1 MPCMYNG
8 MPVKGVKGACPANST
23 WVEEPSTPSK
33 SDGNFFD
40 RYVTDDGNINYG
52 KAALE
57 ATYLTP
63 LGLGRGL
70 LMKGGKYAL
79 DKVFRK
85 NLTGKAL
92 EEQIKR
98 NQLKNVSVANTNKF
112 GLANP
117 TTRNIPGKPA
127 RASNMLDQS
136 GRPINLPPIPASTVT
151 TPARNVLAPFNAQA
165 GQRGMKQ
172 LMDNMGSTRTFAPL
186 RTAGL
191 GAAGLA
197 GYDQFGPGLTQAS
210 KEIKANQAA
219 SAQAIQNKAI
229 EDNTQA
235 LAQRNATEAATK
247 AEADRVASLNP
258 MERMMENLKTPGFL
272 NESMSGAKGDTRLN
286 RLGQLMSYYGSTPKQ
301 RAKMKNPMD
310 RFAAIEKGVMD
321 NATALAKAQAT
332 LKSQY
337 GKPTVSNLA
346 EGMFDLV
353 KDAYGGTWLPF
364 DDKSDAELERI
375 SSLAAIRLTEL
386 AQDSAYMGLGEE
398 QLRVE
403 AVKQV
408 GEELGIA

>member
-8 MPVKGVKGACPANST
+8 MPVKGVKGACPTNST
-23 WVEEPSTPSK
+23 WVEEPGTPAK
-33 SDGNFFD
+33 SDGGFFD
-40 RYVTDDGNINYG
+40 YVTDDGNVDYG
-52 KAALE
+52 KIALQ
-57 ATYLTP
+57 ATMLTP

-79 DKVFRK
+79 DKMFRK

-92 EEQIKR
+92 ENQIKK
-98 NQLKNVSVANTNKF
+98 NQLNVTAANTNKF

-117 TTRNIPGKPA
+117 TTRNIPGQPA
-127 RASNMLDQS
+127 RKSIMIAPIT
-136 GRPINLPPIPASTVT
+136 GKPINLPPVPASTVT

-172 LMDNMGSTRTFAPL
+172 LMDNMGDTRKFAGL
-186 RTAGL
+186 RTAGI
-191 GAAGLA
+191 GAAGVA
-197 GYDQFGPGLTQAS
+197 GYDQFGPGLTPAS
-210 KEIKANQAA
+210 KEIRANQAS
-219 SAQAIQNKAI
+219 SAQAQQQNLIDA
-229 EDNTQA
+229 NTQA
-235 LAQRNATEAATK
+235 LTQRNATEAATK

-301 RAKMKNPMD
+301 RATMKNPMD

-337 GKPTVSNLA
+337 GKPTVNNLA
-346 EGMFDLV
+346 DGMFDLV

-364 DDKSDAELERI
+364 DDKSDDELKRI
-375 SSLAAIRLTEL
+375 SSLAAVRLTEIS
-386 AQDSAYMGLGEE
+386 QDPNYMGIGEE

-403 AVKQV
+403 AVRQV
-408 GEELGIA
+408 GEELGL

>member
-1 MPCMYNG
+1 MPCMYKG
-8 MPVKGVKGACPANST
+8 KPVKGVKGACPTNST

-33 SDGNFFD
+33 SNGSFFD

-70 LMKGGKYAL
+70 LMRGGKYAL

-98 NQLKNVSVANTNKF
+98 NQLKNVTVANTNKF

-117 TTRNIPGKPA
+117 TTRNIPGQPA
-127 RASNMLDQS
+127 RKSNMLDPS
-136 GRPINLPPIPASTVT
+136 GRPINLPPIPASTVA

-172 LMDNMGSTRTFAPL
+172 LMDNMGGSTRKFAPL
-186 RTAGL
+186 RTAGI
-191 GAAGLA
+191 GAAGVA

-229 EDNTQA
+229 ENNTQE

-301 RAKMKNPMD
+301 RAKMKDPMD

-321 NATALAKAQAT
+321 NEAALAKAQAT

-337 GKPTVSNLA
+337 GKPTVKNLA
-346 EGMFDLV
+346 DGMFDLV

-364 DDKSDAELERI
+364 DDKSDDELKRI
-375 SSLAAIRLTEL
+375 SSLAAVRLTEIS
-386 AQDSAYMGLGEE
+386 QDPAYVGIGEE
-398 QLRVE
+398 QLRAE
-403 AVKQV
+403 AVRQV
-408 GEELGIA
+408 GEELGL

>member
-8 MPVKGVKGACPANST
+8 KPVKGVKGACPTNST

-186 RTAGL
+186 RTAGI

-364 DDKSDAELERI
+364 DDKSDDELKRI

-386 AQDSAYMGLGEE
+386 AQDPNYMNLGEE
-398 QLRVE
+398 QLRGE
-403 AVKQV
+403 AVRQV
-408 GEELGIA
+408 GEELGL

>member
-1 MPCMYNG
+1 MYNG
-8 MPVKGVKGACPANST
+8 KPVKGVKGACPTNST

-186 RTAGL
+186 RTAGI

-364 DDKSDAELERI
+364 DDKSDDELKRI

-386 AQDSAYMGLGEE
+386 AQDPNYMNLGEE
-398 QLRVE
+398 QLRGE
-403 AVKQV
+403 AVRQV
-408 GEELGIA
+408 GEELGL